1 MSLGVPMRLRSRNGD
16 YIGCPIVF
24 PLLEGL
30 TPCDMLT
37 TPQSNLVN
45 GNENA
50 NGSGNASGSGGVNSI
65 TSKNN
70 GINPSIDT
78 CGFLLTFDC
87 CEKITKGF
95 EWKVVKFIKIPM

>member
-1 MSLGVPMRLRSRNGD
+1 MSLGVPMRLKSRNGD
-16 YIGCPIVF
+16 YINCPIVF

-37 TPQSNLVN
+37 TPKSNLVN

-50 NGSGNASGSGGVNSI
+50 NGIGNSSGSGGVNSI

-70 GINPSIDT
+70 GINPSFNT
-78 CGFLLTFDC
+78 RGLLLTFNY

-95 EWKVVKFIKIPM
+95 EWKVLKFIKIPM